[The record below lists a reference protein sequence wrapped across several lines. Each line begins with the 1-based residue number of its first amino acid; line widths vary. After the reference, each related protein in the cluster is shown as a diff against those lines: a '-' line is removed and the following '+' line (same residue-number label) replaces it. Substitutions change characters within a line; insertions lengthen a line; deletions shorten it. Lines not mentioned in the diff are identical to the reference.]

1 MTFLEKM
8 IMDYNNGL
16 HILPGSKQIYLFHN
30 KYVLATWAKNL
41 TLQKT
46 DSRHLSYQK
55 TDTKGT
61 LGLLY
66 TNVAQLMTHTT
77 AVYIAVYLAIMLRV
91 KG

>member
-1 MTFLEKM
+1 
-8 IMDYNNGL
+8 MDYIFFLGQKKKN
-16 HILPGSKQIYLFHN
+16 LFHN
-30 KYVLATWAKNL
+30 KYVLARWVKNL
-41 TLQKT
+41 RLQKT

-77 AVYIAVYLAIMLRV
+77 AVYVAVYLAIILRV